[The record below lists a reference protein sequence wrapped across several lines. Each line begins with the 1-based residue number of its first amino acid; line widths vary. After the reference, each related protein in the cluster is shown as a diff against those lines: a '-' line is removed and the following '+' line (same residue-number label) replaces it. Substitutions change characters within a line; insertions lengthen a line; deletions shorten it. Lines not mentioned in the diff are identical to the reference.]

1 MNKEIY
7 REQFIKT
14 LTGSVAEIEPYIGE
28 VSVNYNPQQ
37 KITDCTC
44 HMNWPNLSIT
54 ERGVL
59 VTSLYAASNN
69 HTAFR
74 VKSGKDGYESVSI
87 SMRILAGRENEV

>member
-69 HTAFR
+69 HTAFK
-74 VKSGKDGYESVSI
+74 VKSCKDGYISVSI
-87 SMRILAGRENEV
+87 HMRVKAERDK